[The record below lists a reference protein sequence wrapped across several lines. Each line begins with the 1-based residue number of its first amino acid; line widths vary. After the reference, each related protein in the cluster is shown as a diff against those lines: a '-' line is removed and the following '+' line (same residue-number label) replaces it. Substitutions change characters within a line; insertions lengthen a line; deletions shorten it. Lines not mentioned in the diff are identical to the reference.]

1 MITFENLQLVK
12 EIITQTG
19 GLLDC
24 PYFKENY
31 KLIPLGLRK
40 QQVLNAD
47 PKSIQKINFTANPE
61 PDGNIKMLFIIEE
74 TKETVLSF

>member
-24 PYFKENY
+24 PYFKEHH
-31 KLIPLGLRK
+31 KLIPMGLRK

-61 PDGNIKMLFIIEE
+61 RDGNIKMLFIVEE
-74 TKETVLSF
+74 TEETILSF